1 MISGPIGARS
11 ASKYFPS
18 LLFSTNISGVLH
30 VNTAPTRL
38 EK

>member
-18 LLFSTNISGVLH
+18 LLLRTKISGALPH
-30 VNTAPTRL
+30 KIAQTRL